1 MKNGKRKRAS
11 AGKREHSF
19 QKPLMK
25 RFIPS
30 ILTERIALCKVERG
44 KGFG

>member
-11 AGKREHSF
+11 TGKSRHSF

-30 ILTERIALCKVERG
+30 ILTDKVALCKVERG